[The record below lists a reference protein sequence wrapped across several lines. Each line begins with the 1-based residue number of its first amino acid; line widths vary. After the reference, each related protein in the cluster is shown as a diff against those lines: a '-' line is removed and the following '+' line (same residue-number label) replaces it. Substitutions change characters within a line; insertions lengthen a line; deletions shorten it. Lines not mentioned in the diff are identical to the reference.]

1 MIKKFSL
8 KIRNGE
14 VFFCNLGLNAC
25 TPESFAVAELGTT
38 PSEVFARVTAHD
50 ALEHGPSQTRLTA
63 VSFIEEFRALGA
75 MRFTRPN
82 IPLDGDLHILMEY
95 LQGDLSKLYPLS
107 PVRDAAEGE
116 FSLDT
121 ITAGLRGKHVDLM
134 GINPADAAAAI
145 KRHLEYGYW
154 VVGRQ
159 YIDSADAQSAF
170 HELAHQ
176 LEHEF
181 DNLQDA
187 YYEECKNHCSVTFDT
202 CSYATTFR
210 YSTRN
215 V

>member
-25 TPESFAVAELGTT
+25 TPESFAVAELGIT
-38 PSEVFARVTAHD
+38 PSEIFARATAHD
-50 ALEHGPSQTRLTA
+50 ALEHGPSQTRLTT

-82 IPLDGDLHILMEY
+82 IPLDRDLHILMEY

-116 FSLDT
+116 FSLDA
-121 ITAGLRGKHVDLM
+121 ITAGLCGEYVDLM
-134 GINPADAAAAI
+134 GIKPAEAATAI

-154 VVGRQ
+154 VVSRQ

-170 HELAHQ
+170 HELAHR

-181 DNLQDA
+181 DNLRDA
-187 YYEECKNHCSVTFDT
+187 YYEERKNHCSVTFDT
-202 CSYATTFR
+202 RSYATTFR